1 MLIWMI
7 VIVVL
12 GVLGVTG
19 YYKGAIRSLVSLI
32 GLFLAMFL
40 SLPLSPALRPLVPK
54 VGITNP
60 VLSWLLPPAVVF
72 LLFVLVFTGVAFFL
86 HYKLVL
92 FFKYKTDD
100 YVRQAWERLNRRL
113 GLCVGLVGG
122 GIYIVLVGLLIYIF
136 GYPAVQVTSD
146 DSPAGMR
153 FLSKA
158 RLELHEA
165 GLDRTL
171 AAIDPMPEYFYL
183 ASDVLG
189 LLYNNHPLWERV
201 ATYPAFLALGD
212 RAELQDIATDVDLQ
226 GMLQTKAPVITIVNH
241 AKIQTVI
248 NNSEIMQEL
257 RQTDLKD
264 LYQYLKSGKSAKY
277 DEVKILGRWRLDTAA
292 TLTLERKKNP
302 DITPA
307 EMKKLRLLV
316 MVFLEKVSFMATP
329 DNRAFVK
336 MDLSEEAKK
345 MIEAAKAAAAPRP
358 TEDGAAPGAV
368 MDSRMAMRYGLRPRT
383 GAPTPTPAPAATPAA
398 PALPVPDVNLA
409 SQGTWERDGDKY
421 KLKLKDEK
429 GKDQSA
435 DATADEERMVV
446 MLQGHP
452 MVFVR

>member
-1 MLIWMI
+1 MLIWLI
-7 VIVVL
+7 VILVL
-12 GVLGVTG
+12 GVLGITG
-19 YYKGAIRSLVSLI
+19 YYKGAIRSLVSLV

-40 SLPLSPALRPLVPK
+40 SLPLSPGLRPLLPK
-54 VGITNP
+54 VGLTNP
-60 VLSWLLPPAVVF
+60 IWTWLLPPAVVF
-72 LLFVLVFTGVAFFL
+72 LLFVLVFAGVGFFL

-92 FFKYKTDD
+92 YFKYRTDD
-100 YVRQAWERLNRRL
+100 YVRLAWERLNRRL

-122 GIYIVLVGLLIYIF
+122 AIYIVVVGLVIYIF

-146 DSPAGMR
+146 DSPAAMR

-158 RLELHEA
+158 RMELHEA

-171 AAIDPMPEYFYL
+171 AAIDPMPEYYYL

-189 LLYNNHPLWERV
+189 LVYNNHPVWERA
-201 ATYPAFLALGD
+201 ATYPAFLSLGD
-212 RAELQDIATDVDLQ
+212 RPELQDIATDVELQ
-226 GMLQTKAPVITIVNH
+226 GMLQTKAPVMTIVNH
-241 AKIQTVI
+241 PKIRTVI
-248 NNSEIMQEL
+248 NNAEIMQEL

-264 LYQYLKSGKSAKY
+264 LYQYLKTGKSAKY

-302 DITPA
+302 DISPA
-307 EMKKLRLLV
+307 EMKKLRMLV

-329 DNRAFVK
+329 ANQAFVK

-345 MIEAAKAAAAPRP
+345 IIEAAKAAAAPKP
-358 TEDGAAPGAV
+358 TEDGAAPGATL
-368 MDSRMAMRYGLRPRT
+368 DPRMAARYGLRPRQ
-383 GAPTPTPAPAATPAA
+383 AAPTPAPAPAAAA
-398 PALPVPDVNLA
+398 PALPVPNVDLA
-409 SQGTWERDGDKY
+409 SQGTWERDGEKY

-435 DATADEERMVV
+435 EATADDERLIV

>member
-1 MLIWMI
+1 MLIWLI
-7 VIVVL
+7 VVIVL

-32 GLFLAMFL
+32 GLLLAMFL
-40 SLPLSPALRPLVPK
+40 SLPLSPGLRPLLPK
-54 VGITNP
+54 VGLTNP
-60 VLSWLLPPAVVF
+60 IVTWLLPPAVVF
-72 LLFVLVFTGVAFFL
+72 LLFVLVFAGAAFFL

-92 FFKYKTDD
+92 FFKYRTDD
-100 YVRQAWERLNRRL
+100 YVRLAWERLNRRL

-122 GIYIVLVGLLIYIF
+122 AIYVVLVGLLIYVF
-136 GYPAVQVTSD
+136 GYPAVQMTSD
-146 DSPAGMR
+146 ESPAQMR

-171 AAIDPMPEYFYL
+171 AAIDPMPEYYYL

-189 LLYNNHPLWERV
+189 LVYNNHPLWERV

-212 RAELQDIATDVDLQ
+212 RPELQDIATDVDLQ
-226 GMLQTKAPVITIVNH
+226 GMLQTKAPVMTIVNH
-241 AKIQTVI
+241 PKIRTVI
-248 NNSEIMQEL
+248 DNAEIMQEL
-257 RQTDLKD
+257 RKTDLKD
-264 LYQYLKSGKSAKY
+264 LYQYLKTGKSAKY

-302 DITPA
+302 DINPA

-329 DNRAFVK
+329 DNGAFVK

-345 MIEAAKAAAAPRP
+345 IIEAAKAAAAPKQV
-358 TEDGAAPGAV
+358 EEGSAPGAT
-368 MDSRMAMRYGLRPRT
+368 MDPRVAARYGLRPR
-383 GAPTPTPAPAATPAA
+383 PTAPAPVPVATAAA
-398 PALPVPDVNLA
+398 PALPVPNVNLA

-429 GKDQSA
+429 GKDQSG
-435 DATADEERMVV
+435 DATADEERLTM